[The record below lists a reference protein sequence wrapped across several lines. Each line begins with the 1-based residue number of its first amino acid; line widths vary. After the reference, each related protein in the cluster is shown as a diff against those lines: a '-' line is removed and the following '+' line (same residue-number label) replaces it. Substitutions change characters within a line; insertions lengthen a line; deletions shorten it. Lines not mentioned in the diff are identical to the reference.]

1 VIEPTQGPPL
11 ATERA
16 PRPRIG
22 PPGVAAA
29 LVALF
34 LVVVAFMGTQTGC
47 GNDYSGFF
55 MPSARFIL
63 AGQPL
68 DMYLVRAQG
77 NPIYPNANGPVSEFA
92 IAGTLFIGRALNLQ
106 HAAPLCTV
114 NDPYPLPEDSIPL
127 HIWVIIV
134 FSILVLGIGAE
145 ITALM
150 DRWQPQPISG
160 WQRLLVWIAIFFN
173 PPLWDGIIFY
183 GHYEQPL
190 AIYLGLVG
198 VRLFQRDRFALSG
211 VVLAL
216 SILSRASSVFIV
228 IPLALVILLDRRWW
242 GAVRFGGAL
251 GGVAGLILLPF
262 YLHDKADLIYSLST
276 FRQFLTIGDGS
287 FWTFIRGTALEAHAQ
302 NLDSTV
308 GLILASVFSLILI
321 LVGRVRRGDP
331 GLYAVIAASVI
342 CFPLCI
348 KAIWGYYFADPLIWV
363 LAWLATRPVLRQRW
377 WEPTFMIIAFTT
389 IMVMTEYRINVA
401 QPGPLA
407 MGATRTLVLVES
419 GTECVMLL
427 LCVLL
432 LGIGLI
438 FGAPPVPAPATT
450 TEARTENPDHLV
462 GITPTIGEEKA
473 LL

>member
-1 VIEPTQGPPL
+1 MIEPTQAPVAP
-11 ATERA
+11 ERT

-22 PPGVAAA
+22 PPGVIAA

-34 LVVVAFMGTQTGC
+34 VVVVALMGTQTGC

-55 MPSARFIL
+55 MPSARYIL

-68 DMYLVRAQG
+68 DMYQVRAQG
-77 NPIYPNANGPVSEFA
+77 NPVYPNANGPVSEFA

-106 HAAPLCTV
+106 NASPRCDV
-114 NDPYPLPEDSIPL
+114 MDSYPLPQDSIPL
-127 HIWVIIV
+127 HIWVIIL
-134 FSILVLGIGAE
+134 FSLLVLGIGAE

-160 WQRLLVWIAIFFN
+160 WQRLLVWMAVFFN

-198 VRLFQRDRFALSG
+198 VRLLQRDRFALSG
-211 VVLAL
+211 AVLAL
-216 SILSRASSVFIV
+216 AVLSRASSVFII
-228 IPLALVILLDRRWW
+228 IPLALVMLLDRRWW
-242 GAVRFGGAL
+242 GALRFGAAL

-262 YLHDKADLIYSLST
+262 YLHDKTDLIYSLSG
-276 FRQFLTIGDGS
+276 FRQYLTIGDGS
-287 FWTFIRGTALEAHAQ
+287 FWTFIRGTSLETQAQ
-302 NLDSTV
+302 NWDSTV
-308 GLILASVFSLILI
+308 GLILSVVFSLILI
-321 LVGRVRRGDP
+321 FVGRVRRGDP

-342 CFPLCI
+342 CFPLSI

-363 LAWLATRPVLRQRW
+363 LAWLVTRPVLRQRW
-377 WEPTFMIIAFTT
+377 WEPVFMIIAFST

-407 MGATRTLVLVES
+407 HGTTRTLVLVES

-438 FGAPPVPAPATT
+438 FSTPPVPAPAPVAEAQ
-450 TEARTENPDHLV
+450 TEKPGQMV
-462 GITPTIGEEKA
+462 GITPAFDEEKA